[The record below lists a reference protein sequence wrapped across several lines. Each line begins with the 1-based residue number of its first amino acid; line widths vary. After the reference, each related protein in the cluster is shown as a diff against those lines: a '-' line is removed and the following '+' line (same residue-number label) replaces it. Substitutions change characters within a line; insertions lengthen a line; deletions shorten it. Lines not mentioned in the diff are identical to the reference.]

1 MYKKGIKSTEY
12 HQHRLA
18 LHPLDS
24 LTYPHNSTLNQK
36 YIILF
41 VKPNDPTLLFSYNEL
56 TIPCILFI
64 LYFVF
69 IALFIWFV
77 FPGYFIAVADCILIF
92 YNRTSNTFE
101 QLLDGKINR
110 DNKF

>member
-41 VKPNDPTLLFSYNEL
+41 VKPNDPTILFSYNEL

-64 LYFVF
+64 LCFVF

-110 DNKF
+110 DN